1 MQGLHGAGE
10 MPTQQGLIQPLLI
23 PQLGAKRGM
32 LGAEASAGLGVS
44 GCRAQFG
51 VVGEPGVT
59 AAPPVCAQALLPPL
73 LLAPGTGWIDSGLL
87 SLTEHQLLR
96 SR

>member
-1 MQGLHGAGE
+1 MQGLRGAGE

-23 PQLGAKRGM
+23 PQLGAKSGM

-44 GCRAQFG
+44 GCRAQSE

-59 AAPPVCAQALLPPL
+59 AALPVCAQALLPPL
-73 LLAPGTGWIDSGLL
+73 LLAPSTVGMD
-87 SLTEHQLLR
+87 
-96 SR
+96 